1 MALLLKISKA
11 SVAIATVLGLK
22 KNLGKKKNRKKKTE
36 KYDIT
41 MYSSQTI
48 AALKGMPWVVL
59 VLDFLSSQIPS
70 VPLIHP
76 CYVIHPN
83 CIH

>member
-1 MALLLKISKA
+1 MAIT
-11 SVAIATVLGLK
+11 TVLGLK
-22 KNLGKKKNRKKKTE
+22 KPCKNNNNKKKTE
-36 KYDIT
+36 KYNIT

-48 AALKGMPWVVL
+48 AAVKGMLWVVL

>member
-22 KNLGKKKNRKKKTE
+22 KTWGKKKTEKNPE

>member
-1 MALLLKISKA
+1 
-11 SVAIATVLGLK
+11 
-22 KNLGKKKNRKKKTE
+22 
-36 KYDIT
+36 

-48 AALKGMPWVVL
+48 AALKGMLWVVL

>member
-1 MALLLKISKA
+1 
-11 SVAIATVLGLK
+11 
-22 KNLGKKKNRKKKTE
+22 
-36 KYDIT
+36 